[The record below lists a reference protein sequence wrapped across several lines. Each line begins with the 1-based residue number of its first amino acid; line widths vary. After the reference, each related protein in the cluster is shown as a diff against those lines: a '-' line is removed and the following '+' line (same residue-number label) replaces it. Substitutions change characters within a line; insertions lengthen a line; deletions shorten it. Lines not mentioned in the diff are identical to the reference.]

1 MNFLKK
7 LKDKIHELRQET
19 EKWPEQAQ
27 AQVAE
32 NMIKSEQSLMK
43 ARYEFMNSRLQ
54 TKNLPLYKSMDIFL
68 EQFEEKQKEAEFVK
82 EVIAFRDAKDEGG
95 NLLHPHLE
103 ELANVMEALKSV
115 NGNSSLEELYQM
127 ALYTRPDFREEVIK
141 KEAKRITNAIDV
153 QRAKS
158 VIGVKAQI
166 PAVGA
171 KESKG
176 WKDVLSDSLN
186 E

>member
-68 EQFEEKQKEAEFVK
+68 EQFEEKQKEYLLIKEEFIK
-82 EVIAFRDAKDEGG
+82 K
-95 NLLHPHLE
+95 N
-103 ELANVMEALKSV
+103 K
-115 NGNSSLEELYQM
+115 NSSLTQEQKDFFIDHNDIWLPFLASQDGLIELHDCIIN
-127 ALYTRPDFREEVIK
+127 DFIK
-141 KEAKRITNAIDV
+141 KYNIK
-153 QRAKS
+153 KS
-158 VIGVKAQI
+158 G
-166 PAVGA
+166 
-171 KESKG
+171 
-176 WKDVLSDSLN
+176 N
-186 E
+186 H

>member
-19 EKWPEQAQ
+19 EKWPEQAR

-68 EQFEEKQKEAEFVK
+68 EQFEEKQKEYLLIKEEFIK
-82 EVIAFRDAKDEGG
+82 K
-95 NLLHPHLE
+95 N
-103 ELANVMEALKSV
+103 K
-115 NGNSSLEELYQM
+115 NSSLTQEQKDFFIDHNDIWLPFLASQDGLIELHDCIIN
-127 ALYTRPDFREEVIK
+127 DFIK
-141 KEAKRITNAIDV
+141 KHNNRK
-153 QRAKS
+153 
-158 VIGVKAQI
+158 
-166 PAVGA
+166 
-171 KESKG
+171 
-176 WKDVLSDSLN
+176 
-186 E
+186 

>member
-19 EKWPEQAQ
+19 EKWPEQAR

-68 EQFEEKQKEAEFVK
+68 EQFEEKQKEYLLIKEEFIK
-82 EVIAFRDAKDEGG
+82 K
-95 NLLHPHLE
+95 N
-103 ELANVMEALKSV
+103 K
-115 NGNSSLEELYQM
+115 NSSLTQEQKDFFIDHNDIWLPFLASQDGLIELHDCIIN
-127 ALYTRPDFREEVIK
+127 DFIK
-141 KEAKRITNAIDV
+141 KHNIK
-153 QRAKS
+153 KS
-158 VIGVKAQI
+158 G
-166 PAVGA
+166 
-171 KESKG
+171 
-176 WKDVLSDSLN
+176 N
-186 E
+186 H